1 MFRQPVRVPRIGDEA
16 RMAGDRAGEGRRRP
30 RARVAGGEH
39 DQPGV
44 QRLPVGQVQPV
55 AGGASAGGEG
65 ARPDVPDRRA
75 GRVAGHMAAKLL
87 FDVAPELAAP
97 RVESAV
103 RAQHLRDL
111 GIARIRVPH
120 RASPF
125 GVPAGQVA
133 RGVGIDEMDLQR
145 RVEPVVRIVGI
156 VGDAAAGPFARL
168 DDGDVEGPFGQS
180 RQMDREDGAGEAAA
194 DHGDVGR
201 RHRKPPGNLPEAPE
215 PHMRLATSSSI
226 TSVAPPPIEATL
238 ASRLIRSI
246 GLSRI

>member
-1 MFRQPVRVPRIGDEA
+1 
-16 RMAGDRAGEGRRRP
+16 
-30 RARVAGGEH
+30 
-39 DQPGV
+39 
-44 QRLPVGQVQPV
+44 
-55 AGGASAGGEG
+55 
-65 ARPDVPDRRA
+65 
-75 GRVAGHMAAKLL
+75 MAAKLL
-87 FDVAPELAAP
+87 FDVAPEFTAP

-103 RAQHLRDL
+103 RAQGLR
-111 GIARIRVPH
+111 IIPRN
-120 RASPF
+120 ASF
-125 GVPAGQVA
+125 GVPAGQVV
-133 RGVGIDEMDLQR
+133 RRVRIDEMDLQR
-145 RVEPVVRIVGI
+145 RVQPVVRVGGI

-168 DDGDVEGPFGQS
+168 DDGDVERPSGQS

-201 RHRKPPGNLPEAPE
+201 RHRKPLGNLPEAPG